1 MTPPRLRPGV
11 ALPCRASA
19 AEGSKRKE
27 HMKTTTTETERAALR
42 RWYGAE
48 MAPQMEALFASDTVE
63 ACREAAGLDG
73 PGCAEFGASKR
84 AARDAAW
91 AIIHRARGAVAG
103 GAR

>member
-1 MTPPRLRPGV
+1 
-11 ALPCRASA
+11 
-19 AEGSKRKE
+19 
-27 HMKTTTTETERAALR
+27 MKTTEERAALR

-48 MAPQMEALFASDTVE
+48 LAPQMEALFASDTAE
-63 ACREAAGLDG
+63 ASEEAIRLGEPTCD
-73 PGCAEFGASKR
+73 EFGASKR